1 MTQSSEFADAKK
13 EASAYPIVVKSCDG
27 RYFAVCPALGLVVEG
42 ERVDDIYRTAR
53 SQIDEIVGRYERAGL
68 ALPSYDANMPSFSVN
83 LTRDV
88 SIFALKAAIAG
99 AIAAA
104 VLVLVSLPL
113 TGALREVSGFTRT
126 AGDKLQATV
135 EQKLKPESISESV
148 RALAATLQQ
157 ITPERRAELRESLR
171 VIAIELQP
179 YASELHLL
187 FTVPDDGQTKA
198 GTRQDQAPVS
208 SP

>member
-1 MTQSSEFADAKK
+1 
-13 EASAYPIVVKSCDG
+13 
-27 RYFAVCPALGLVVEG
+27 
-42 ERVDDIYRTAR
+42 
-53 SQIDEIVGRYERAGL
+53 
-68 ALPSYDANMPSFSVN
+68 MPSFSVN